1 MLVNVFLG
9 VPYAA
14 PPVGPLRFAKPEPL
28 LPWDG
33 FLNATS
39 YPKLCFQNS
48 EWLFTDQHILK
59 VHYPKFRV
67 SEDCLYL
74 NIYAPA
80 HAETG
85 SKLPVMVWLPGGAF
99 ETGSASIFD
108 GSALASYEDVLV
120 VTIQYRLGIFG
131 FFNTGDEHARG
142 NWAFMDQVAALIWVQ
157 ENIEFFGGDPRCVT
171 IFGESAGAISVSS
184 LILSPM
190 TKGLFHRAIM
200 ESGVAII
207 PYLKAPDYERNDD
220 LQTIASIC
228 DCSASDSI
236 ALLRC
241 LRAKSSKEL
250 LSINQK
256 TKSFTRV
263 VDGLFFP
270 NEPLDLLAQKLFHLV
285 PSIIGVNN
293 HECGFLLPM
302 KEFPEILWGS
312 NKSLALQLIHSVL
325 HIPVQYLYLVANEY
339 FHNKHSLVDI
349 RNRFL
354 DLLGDVFFVIPGL
367 VTAQY
372 HTGLPP
378 SPPIVD
384 TAQGRVLGKY
394 VSLKGF
400 AQPVGVFLGIPFA
413 KPPLGSL
420 RFAPPQP
427 AEPWTFVK
435 NTTSYSPMCSQ
446 NAVLVEMTSDLI
458 SNGMETVK
466 TKFSEDCLYLN
477 IYTPA
482 DLMKRSRL
490 PVMVWIHGG
499 ALLMGGASSCDGL
512 VLSAHENVVVVTIQY
527 RLGIWGFFSTGDEHS
542 RGNWGHL
549 DQVAALHWVQ
559 ENIANFGGDPGS
571 VTIFG
576 GSAGA
581 ESVSVLVLSPLA
593 KNLFHRAI
601 SESGVALIP
610 GLVKKDSKAEAKR
623 IAAFAGCKTITS
635 AVLVHCLR
643 QKTEDELLEITQKMN
658 FFTLNFLGDPTKT
671 YPFLPTVVD
680 GVLLPKMPEEMLA
693 EKNFN
698 TVPYIVGINKQE
710 FGWILPLLMG
720 FPLTAGKMDQEMA
733 TSFVWKSYPILNI
746 PEELAPVA
754 TDKYLGGTH
763 DPVQKKDLLLDL
775 IADGLFGVPS
785 VNTARYHRDAGVPTY
800 MYEFQYR
807 PRFSSE
813 LKSKTVIGDHGDEQ
827 SSVFGIPVLQDG
839 ASEEEINLSKMMMKF
854 WANFARNGNPNGKGL
869 PHWPAYDQKEGYLQ
883 IGVNTQA
890 AEKLK
895 SEKVAFWNELL
906 SQEATKKAPRS
917 KHVEL

>member
-1 MLVNVFLG
+1 MIKNLPANAGDPEDMGSIPGFRKILWRRAWQ
-9 VPYAA
+9 PT
-14 PPVGPLRFAKPEPL
+14 PVVLPGEPHGQN
-28 LPWDG
+28 PM
-33 FLNATS
+33 
-39 YPKLCFQNS
+39 CFQNS

-236 ALLRC
+236 ALLQC

-372 HTGLPP
+372 HT
-378 SPPIVD
+378 D
-384 TAQGRVLGKY
+384 
-394 VSLKGF
+394 
-400 AQPVGVFLGIPFA
+400 
-413 KPPLGSL
+413 
-420 RFAPPQP
+420 
-427 AEPWTFVK
+427 
-435 NTTSYSPMCSQ
+435 
-446 NAVLVEMTSDLI
+446 
-458 SNGMETVK
+458 
-466 TKFSEDCLYLN
+466 
-477 IYTPA
+477 
-482 DLMKRSRL
+482 
-490 PVMVWIHGG
+490 
-499 ALLMGGASSCDGL
+499 
-512 VLSAHENVVVVTIQY
+512 
-527 RLGIWGFFSTGDEHS
+527 
-542 RGNWGHL
+542 
-549 DQVAALHWVQ
+549 
-559 ENIANFGGDPGS
+559 
-571 VTIFG
+571 
-576 GSAGA
+576 AGA
-581 ESVSVLVLSPLA
+581 
-593 KNLFHRAI
+593 
-601 SESGVALIP
+601 
-610 GLVKKDSKAEAKR
+610 
-623 IAAFAGCKTITS
+623 
-635 AVLVHCLR
+635 
-643 QKTEDELLEITQKMN
+643 
-658 FFTLNFLGDPTKT
+658 
-671 YPFLPTVVD
+671 
-680 GVLLPKMPEEMLA
+680 
-693 EKNFN
+693 
-698 TVPYIVGINKQE
+698 
-710 FGWILPLLMG
+710 
-720 FPLTAGKMDQEMA
+720 
-733 TSFVWKSYPILNI
+733 
-746 PEELAPVA
+746 PV
-754 TDKYLGGTH
+754 Y
-763 DPVQKKDLLLDL
+763 
-775 IADGLFGVPS
+775 F
-785 VNTARYHRDAGVPTY
+785 
-800 MYEFQYR
+800 YEFQHR
-807 PRFSSE
+807 PQCLKDRKPSFVKADHTDEIRF
-813 LKSKTVIGDHGDEQ
+813 
-827 SSVFGIPVLQDG
+827 VFGG
-839 ASEEEINLSKMMMKF
+839 AFLKGNIVMFEEATEEEKGLSRKMMRY
-854 WANFARNGNPNGKGL
+854 WANFARTGNPNGKGL
-869 PHWPAYDQKEGYLQ
+869 PLWPAYRQSEEYLQ
-883 IGVNTQA
+883 LDLNISVGQR
-890 AEKLK
+890 LK
-895 SEKVAFWNELL
+895 ELELKFWTETLPLMMTSSGALL
-906 SQEATKKAPRS
+906 ASLSSSTFLFLLLPFIFSFAP
-917 KHVEL
+917 